1 MNLCAGMAFLLLSN
15 MALACQ
21 MSSHYEKLDDVWKL
35 HKVFIVCLY
44 FFFLISS
51 RKIGGKLL
59 PYARKYSNY

>member
-1 MNLCAGMAFLLLSN
+1 MNLCAGMAFLLVSN

-21 MSSHYEKLDDVWKL
+21 MSSNYEKLDDVWKL

-51 RKIGGKLL
+51 RKIGGKIA
-59 PYARKYSNY
+59 PICSKIQ